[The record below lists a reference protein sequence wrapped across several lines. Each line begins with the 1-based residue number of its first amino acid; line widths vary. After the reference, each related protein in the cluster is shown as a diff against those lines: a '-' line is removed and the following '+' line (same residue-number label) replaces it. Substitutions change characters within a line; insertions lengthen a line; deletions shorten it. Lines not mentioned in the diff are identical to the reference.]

1 MEQIAITGGV
11 LVPLYSPCDEEG
23 HFLPDEFSRVMEGY
37 LSAPIDGFYV
47 CGGTGQG
54 LLMTAEERKL
64 ACELAVSIAK
74 PKGKATLVQIG
85 AADPTVAADLAAH
98 AAKAGADGISS
109 VPLTG
114 ADKKRQQAYYNTI
127 TAASGLPTILY
138 YVPGCDQSLSDVQ
151 DFLRTP
157 GVTGIKSSTND
168 FFFTMQL
175 MEAKGQDRI
184 LFNGKDEYLAAAV
197 AQGAE
202 GGIGMWASVF
212 PQAYAAIF
220 HRAAAGDL
228 NGAFAIQTVLNHL
241 CCIVFRYGLLPAFET
256 ILRHLG
262 RWDRVFRGAD
272 RFDAETERRFLAE
285 AEADIRQ
292 LLAIEA

>member
-1 MEQIAITGGV
+1 MEHISISGGV

-23 HFLPDEFSRVMEGY
+23 HFLPEKFSQAMEQY
-37 LSAPIDGFYV
+37 LSAPINGFYV

-54 LLMTAEERKL
+54 VLMTTEERKL

-74 PKGKATLVQIG
+74 PKGKSTLVQIG
-85 AADPTVAADLAAH
+85 AADPAVAAELAAH

-109 VPLTG
+109 VPLEGTS
-114 ADKKRQQAYYNTI
+114 KEQQQAYYNTI

-138 YVPGCDQSLSDVQ
+138 YVPGCNQSLSDVKE
-151 DFLRTP
+151 FLRTP

-168 FFFTMQL
+168 LFFTMEL
-175 MEAKGQDRI
+175 LEAKGPDRI

-212 PQAYAAIF
+212 PNAYAAIF

-228 NGAFAIQTVLNHL
+228 NGAFAVQTVLNHL
-241 CCIVFRYGLLPAFET
+241 CCVVFRYGLLPAFEA

-262 RWDRVFRGAD
+262 RWDRVFRGAGRLD
-272 RFDAETERRFLAE
+272 PEMERRFLT
-285 AEADIRQ
+285 EADGDIQR